1 LCFFRA
7 SRLVL
12 FYNAPPNSPWL
23 LRFVVEWRL
32 LMETDT
38 ARAVVK
44 AIYPTI
50 IVITVMLLA
59 AGLL

>member
-1 LCFFRA
+1 M
-7 SRLVL
+7 
-12 FYNAPPNSPWL
+12 APSG
-23 LRFVVEWRL
+23 FVVEWGL
-32 LMETDT
+32 VMEIDT

-59 AGLL
+59 ASWGM